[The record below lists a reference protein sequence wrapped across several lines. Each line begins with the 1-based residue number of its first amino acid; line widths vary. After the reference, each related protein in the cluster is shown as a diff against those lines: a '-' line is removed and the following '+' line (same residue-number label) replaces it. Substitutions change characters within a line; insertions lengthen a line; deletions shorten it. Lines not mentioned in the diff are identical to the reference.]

1 MRLKI
6 LRLVPL
12 LAILLTGCGP
22 MFLPETVPL
31 SPEEQKQVDSMWD
44 NLLSPVNRVNRQT
57 LFDAILVYW
66 LFQSGVDR
74 LHMTSEKFFAHGKA
88 VMEIDCERANPQA
101 DQFSITVLDDRG
113 RTLRRERY
121 SRADIE
127 KSAADLSSAGPTTR
141 PCRETPEQRQH
152 RLEQER
158 RMGAVEAATQPAA
171 VSIGK

>member
-6 LRLVPL
+6 SRLVPC

-22 MFLPETVPL
+22 MFLPATVPL

-57 LFDAILVYW
+57 LLDAILVYW

-74 LHMTSEKFFAHGKA
+74 LHMTSETYFAHGKA
-88 VMEIDCERANPQA
+88 VMEIDCDRANPQA

-113 RTLRRERY
+113 RTQRRERY

-127 KSAADLSSAGPTTR
+127 KSAADLSVAIPTTQ

-158 RMGAVEAATQPAA
+158 RMRAVVAGTQPAA
-171 VSIGK
+171 IPIER